1 MPLKLK
7 EYLLTLI
14 YRLIC
19 LFIRILS
26 HIPFHIC
33 QFIGRTLGL
42 LFDLI
47 PMKRTDVSLDNL
59 RHVFEGDL
67 TEIEIRR
74 LNRRVLMHFG
84 EMLFE
89 IPHLFRLNSEN
100 LGNYVIFENQQN
112 LLSALA
118 KGKGVFALTA
128 HLGNWE
134 LLNTAVPLH
143 FGIKTA
149 AVARPIE
156 FIPVERLFSDLRSRF
171 GTDLIQKQRGI
182 KRILT
187 AVKDKRLVG
196 ILLDQSVDWYE
207 GVFVEFMGRPACT
220 NKALARLVQKT
231 GAPVIPAF
239 CVKQPDGRYK
249 IIFDEEVNIQISGD
263 KTVDVEHNTAL
274 FTAIIEKHI
283 REYPEQWFWF
293 HRRWKVKNYCPL
305 PGDNVS

>member
-1 MPLKLK
+1 MPLKIK
-7 EYLLTLI
+7 EYLLKII
-14 YRLIC
+14 YRLIY
-19 LFIRILS
+19 LVVRILS
-26 HIPFHIC
+26 YIPFHIC
-33 QFIGRTLGL
+33 QLIGRTLGL

-59 RHVFEGDL
+59 RYVFKGDL
-67 TEIEIRR
+67 TENEIRR

-100 LGNYVIFENQQN
+100 LNNYVIFENQQN
-112 LLSALA
+112 LLAALD

-134 LLNTAVPLH
+134 LLNTASPLY
-143 FGIKTA
+143 FGMKTA
-149 AVARPIE
+149 AVARPID
-156 FIPVERLFSDLRSRF
+156 FLPVERLFSDLRSRF

-182 KRILT
+182 KRILK
-187 AVKDKRLVG
+187 AIKDKSLVG

-220 NKALARLVQKT
+220 NKALARLALKT
-231 GAPVIPAF
+231 GAPVVPAF

-249 IIFDEEVNIQISGD
+249 IIFDEEVKIQISGD
-263 KTVDVEHNTAL
+263 KTIDVEQNTAL
-274 FTAIIEKHI
+274 FTAIIEKHV

-305 PGDNVS
+305 PDDNVS

>member
-7 EYLLTLI
+7 EYLLTII
-14 YRLIC
+14 YRLIY
-19 LFIRILS
+19 LIIRILS
-26 HIPFHIC
+26 HIPFRIC

-59 RHVFEGDL
+59 RYVFEGDL
-67 TEIEIRR
+67 NENEIRR

-100 LGNYVIFENQQN
+100 LDNYVIFENQQN
-112 LLSALA
+112 LLAALD

-134 LLNTAVPLH
+134 LLNTAVPLY

-156 FIPVERLFSDLRSRF
+156 FLPVERLFSDLRSRF

-187 AVKDKRLVG
+187 AIKDKKLVG

-231 GAPVIPAF
+231 GAPVVPAF

-249 IIFDEEVNIQISGD
+249 IIFDEEVNIQKSAD
-263 KTVDVEHNTAL
+263 KTIDVEQNTAL
-274 FTAIIEKHI
+274 FTAIIEKHV

-305 PGDNVS
+305 PDDNVS